1 MQHHLLNLKLQK
13 QALNKLYEQRLDVA
27 DHHLMTKD
35 QKLVQLDRMKNQIH
49 NKIQEAEKLCQTDLA
64 WITKKES
71 LHQEHE
77 FWSPLPGK

>member
-1 MQHHLLNLKLQK
+1 MKNHLFNMNLQK

-35 QKLVQLDRMKNQIH
+35 QKLIQLDHMKNQIH
-49 NKIQEAEKLCQTDLA
+49 NKIQEAERMCQADLE

-71 LHQEHE
+71 LH
-77 FWSPLPGK
+77 